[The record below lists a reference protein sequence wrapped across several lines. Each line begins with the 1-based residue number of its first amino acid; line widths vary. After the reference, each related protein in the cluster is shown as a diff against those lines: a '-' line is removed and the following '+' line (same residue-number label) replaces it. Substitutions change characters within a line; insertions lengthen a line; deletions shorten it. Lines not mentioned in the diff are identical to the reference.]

1 MDEHLLGWARNGD
14 WGKANYS
21 SKKRFQFNTIPLG
34 IVSYFNSEQKPQ
46 SRI

>member
-14 WGKANYS
+14 WGKADYS
-21 SKKRFQFNTIPLG
+21 SKRFEFNTIPLG
-34 IVSYFNSEQKPQ
+34 IVSYFNSEQKPH